1 MAYLSSAVLITM
13 VGPHNVLSN
22 ECGTAVIP
30 VAPGLDSFIQGKL
43 QTFDGL
49 I

>member
-13 VGPHNVLSN
+13 VGPRSVLSN
-22 ECGTAVIP
+22 EYGTAVIP

-43 QTFDGL
+43 QMFEGL

>member
-13 VGPHNVLSN
+13 AGPHNVLSN
-22 ECGTAVIP
+22 EYGTAVIP
-30 VAPGLDSFIQGKL
+30 AAPGLDSFIQGNL